1 MKIAKVG
8 VVGGGIMGS
17 GIAQVCAQA
26 GYPTVVLE
34 LNDELLQKALAIVRG
49 SLDRRVQRGAITE
62 QDREAVMGRLE
73 GATEMRDFAGC
84 QLVIESIVENLEEK
98 KKVFAALD
106 AVCPADAVL
115 ASNSSC
121 LSLIEMAVAT
131 KRPERVVG
139 IHFFNPP
146 PAMQLVEV
154 VRTIASSEET
164 VSTARAFAESLGKAV
179 VLAQDAPGFI
189 VNRLLIPYLLDAVRA
204 LESGVASR
212 EDIDQGMVLG
222 CNMPIG
228 PLALSDLVGLD
239 TLLFVA
245 DSMYEELKDN
255 RLAAPSL
262 LRRMVS
268 AGRLGRKTGRGF
280 HDYT

>member
-1 MKIAKVG
+1 
-8 VVGGGIMGS
+8 
-17 GIAQVCAQA
+17 
-26 GYPTVVLE
+26 
-34 LNDELLQKALAIVRG
+34 
-49 SLDRRVQRGAITE
+49 
-62 QDREAVMGRLE
+62 
-73 GATEMRDFAGC
+73 
-84 QLVIESIVENLEEK
+84 
-98 KKVFAALD
+98 
-106 AVCPADAVL
+106 
-115 ASNSSC
+115 
-121 LSLIEMAVAT
+121 
-131 KRPERVVG
+131 
-139 IHFFNPP
+139 
-146 PAMQLVEV
+146 
-154 VRTIASSEET
+154 
-164 VSTARAFAESLGKAV
+164 
-179 VLAQDAPGFI
+179 
-189 VNRLLIPYLLDAVRA
+189 VRA

-280 HDYT
+280 HDYA

>member
-1 MKIAKVG
+1 MKITKVG
-8 VVGGGIMGS
+8 VVGGGVMGS

>member
-1 MKIAKVG
+1 MKITKVG
-8 VVGGGIMGS
+8 VVGGGVMGS

-34 LNDELLQKALAIVRG
+34 LNAELLQKALAIVRG
-49 SLDRRVQRGAITE
+49 SLDRRVQRGAMTE

-73 GATEMRDFAGC
+73 GTTEIKDFADC

-131 KRPERVVG
+131 KRPEKVVG

-146 PAMQLVEV
+146 PAMQLVEL

-164 VSTARAFAESLGKAV
+164 VSTARAFAESLGKTV
-179 VLAQDAPGFI
+179 VLARDAPGFI
-189 VNRLLIPYLLDAVRA
+189 VNRLLMPYLLDAVRA
-204 LESGVASR
+204 LESGVATR
-212 EDIDQGMVLG
+212 EDIDQAMVLG

-245 DSMYEELKDN
+245 DSMYEELKDD

-268 AGRLGRKTGRGF
+268 AGRLGRKARRGF
-280 HDYT
+280 YDYA